1 MNSAATGYTVP
12 AVSCAWLYNVDL
24 RPENTALIGIDT
36 QIDFCGKVG
45 YVDAMGYDLE
55 FARTPIEL
63 IKTVLT
69 AIREMGYHTTQ
80 VLKGHRPDL
89 SHLPENKR
97 QRSQQIGAGI
107 GGPGLS
113 GKILVQGVP
122 GRDIIEELDPEPD
135 GIIVDKLGKGL
146 FCTVDLASFT
156 RSRGIQNIV
165 RTGITIILG
174 ISTTMGKGNDRGFKH
189 LLLEKRCRA
198 PNRGNHVA
206 AINMEKMQGG
216 VFGLCFENQALVKGL
231 PGT

>member
-1 MNSAATGYTVP
+1 MNSEATGYTVP
-12 AVSCAWLYNVDL
+12 AGSCAWLYNVDL

-36 QIDFCGKVG
+36 QIDFCGKVS
-45 YVDAMGYDLE
+45 YVDAMGCDLG
-55 FARTPIEL
+55 FARAPIEL

-80 VLKGHRPDL
+80 ALEGHRPDL

-97 QRSQQIGAGI
+97 QRSQQICAGI
-107 GGPGLS
+107 GGPGPS

-146 FCTVDLASFT
+146 FCTADLPLFT
-156 RSRGIQNIV
+156 RSRGIQHIV
-165 RTGITIILG
+165 LNGITIILV
-174 ISTTMGKGNDRGFKH
+174 ISTTMGRANDRGFKN

-198 PNRGNHVA
+198 PNEGNHAA
-206 AINMEKMQGG
+206 AINMEQMQGG
-216 VFGLCFENQALVKGL
+216 VFGFCFENQALVKGL
-231 PGT
+231 PRT